1 MGKNKTDKGTEM
13 TNNCLQDTSQKTKE
27 LATRIP
33 TKTGDGYSFCSTIGT
48 RRVSL
53 VTNSLVSHEQR
64 KD

>member
-1 MGKNKTDKGTEM
+1 MDKNKTDKGTEM
-13 TNNCLQDTSQKTKE
+13 TNNGLQDTSQKTKG

-48 RRVSL
+48 RRATHA
-53 VTNSLVSHEQR
+53 TNSSVSHEQR